1 MSNHELAPSER
12 RAVEAISS
20 PSIRALRRT
29 QVEGI
34 SRRRLLR
41 QSLGLGVGLWL
52 AEVGAGTLSFLWS
65 ASTAGA
71 SSVRAGSFDE
81 IAAMN
86 QGLPIGEG
94 FPAYVPAARAFVV
107 LLDLAQR
114 RFMPGIDP
122 TGDGTALNVRALSQV
137 CPHLVCRPNPCIE
150 DFWFRCPCHQSR
162 YDRLGT
168 KAAGELYGP
177 APRSMDRLAI
187 AVDRSGV
194 LTIETGRITLGPLPV
209 ALGRPGIIPPLVSDG
224 CT

>member
-1 MSNHELAPSER
+1 MSNHELAAGER
-12 RAVEAISS
+12 RAVEALTS
-20 PSIRALRRT
+20 PAIRALRRC
-29 QVEGI
+29 QSEGI

-41 QSLGLGVGLWL
+41 QSLGIGVGLWL

-65 ASTAGA
+65 ASTAGNA
-71 SSVRAGSFDE
+71 AVRAGSFDE

-86 QGLPIGEG
+86 SGLPIGEG

-107 LLDLAQR
+107 LLDPSQR
-114 RFMPGIDP
+114 RFLPGVDP

-137 CPHLVCRPNPCIE
+137 CPHLGCRPNPCIE

-168 KAAGELYGP
+168 KATGEQFGP

-187 AVDRSGV
+187 AVDRNGV

-209 ALGRPGIIPPLVSDG
+209 ALGRPGIIPPLVPNG